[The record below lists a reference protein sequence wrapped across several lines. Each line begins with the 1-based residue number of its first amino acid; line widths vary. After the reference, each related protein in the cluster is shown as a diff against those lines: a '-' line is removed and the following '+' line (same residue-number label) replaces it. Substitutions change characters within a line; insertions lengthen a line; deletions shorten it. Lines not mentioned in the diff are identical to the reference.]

1 MLYPN
6 PDMLLRIAQGDAFGM
21 SCEFRKKNLEAALR
35 FERYVRHPEWGP
47 EAGCYTDDTQMSIAV
62 ARCILSRT
70 LEREDFAHQFV
81 LCYKRDP
88 RPQCYAQGFQSLL
101 DSVWSGSELLRS
113 VNPVSSKNGAAMR
126 SVPLGVL
133 SSPAEVMR
141 VAEVQASITHDTYG
155 GVLSSQIVALA
166 SHYALYQ
173 PGPLSELRPW
183 LEGILDIMLLD
194 WMGSPVK
201 EPELGLA
208 TARAVVTLLGKE
220 TSLLGIA
227 ETCLT
232 WGGDTDSVLAIAWG
246 IASARMREALP
257 PFFYDGL
264 EDGVYGR
271 VYLSNLGKVLMQ
283 EASSWR

>member
-1 MLYPN
+1 
-6 PDMLLRIAQGDAFGM
+6 MLLRIAQGDAFGM
-21 SCEFRKKNLEAALR
+21 SCEFRRKNLEAALR
-35 FERYVRHPEWGP
+35 FDSYIRHPEWGP

-62 ARCILSRT
+62 ARCVLSKT
-70 LEREDFAHQFV
+70 LGREDFAHQFV

-113 VNPVSSKNGAAMR
+113 VNPISSKNGAAMR

-133 SSPAEVMR
+133 STPSEVMR
-141 VAEVQASITHDTYG
+141 VAEVQACITHDTYG

-208 TARAVVTLLGKE
+208 TARAVVTLLGRE

-227 ETCLT
+227 KTCLT

-246 IASARMREALP
+246 IASARMREDLP

-271 VYLSNLGKVLMQ
+271 VYLSNLGKVIMQ
-283 EASSWR
+283 EASSW